1 MKTSKIIFIVMLS
14 IIALL
19 MMAVALDLRIS
30 GIKTNNPF
38 QVNFSVIK
46 KTIPSFKVLCI
57 NDNERIELIQS
68 DSSFIEVFFMK
79 DLVAPD
85 LKYSLEGDT
94 LKFSDQI
101 PKKNIIYIKI
111 HTLEHLSRIIAKNST
126 MNLTHFNQ
134 ANLSLDLDHS
144 RLEIYQIKDKKR
156 TFQLLNITAKNNSN
170 IHASNIGIDTL
181 KIDLQ
186 KSDAMIMCNLANICG
201 NLSDFSKIT
210 LLQANQISLKK
221 DDSSSIQIH

>member
-1 MKTSKIIFIVMLS
+1 MKTSKIILIAMLS
-14 IIALL
+14 TIALL
-19 MMAVALDLRIS
+19 ILAGAIDLRIT
-30 GIKTNNPF
+30 GRMNDKF
-38 QVNFSVIK
+38 QVDYNVVK

-68 DSSFIEVFFMK
+68 DSSFIEVFFIK
-79 DLVAPD
+79 DLVAPEI
-85 LKYSLEGDT
+85 KYSLVGDT

-101 PKKNIIYIKI
+101 PKKSFLLIKMHI
-111 HTLEHLSRIIAKNST
+111 TGHLNRIIAKNST

-134 ANLSLDLDHS
+134 ANLTMDLDHS
-144 RLEIYQIKDKKR
+144 RMETYQIKDKKR

-221 DDSSSIQIH
+221 DASSSIQIH